1 MKTSD
6 NTHISEIDRFIY
18 PATSTMI
25 DRYVLASHWTK
36 TKTVLDAA
44 TGYGYGAGILQSLGA
59 NGVVGIDIDTDAV
72 TDANN
77 RFQSDKCRFETCD
90 IFNLKNTFD
99 KEQFEVC
106 VSIETF
112 EHLPPE
118 RIDEYLQS
126 IKSMASETILITTPK
141 RKTPVWEYNGGTHLY
156 EYDPTE
162 FTDILS
168 KNFDGYDIS
177 GFGIVEVPI
186 QTVGMGELDKQWG
199 STLVAD
205 LNQAW
210 IMVAIIQK
218 G

>member
-6 NTHISEIDRFIY
+6 NTHISEIDRFTH

-36 TKTVLDAA
+36 GKSVLDAA
-44 TGYGYGAGILQSLGA
+44 TGYGYGAGIVQSLGA
-59 NGVVGIDIDTDAV
+59 NGIVGIDIDDDAID
-72 TDANN
+72 DAN
-77 RFQSDKCRFETCD
+77 KRFESNKCSFKKCD
-90 IFNLKNTFD
+90 IFNLKDSFEENS
-99 KEQFEVC
+99 FEVC
-106 VSIETF
+106 LSIETF

-126 IKSMASETILITTPK
+126 IKPMASETVVITTPK

-162 FTDILS
+162 FTDILGR
-168 KNFDGYDIS
+168 NFSGYDIS
-177 GFGIVEVPI
+177 GFGIVEVPM
-186 QTVGMGELDKQWG
+186 QTVGMGTLDKQWG

-210 IMVAIIQK
+210 IMVAVMIK
-218 G
+218 E